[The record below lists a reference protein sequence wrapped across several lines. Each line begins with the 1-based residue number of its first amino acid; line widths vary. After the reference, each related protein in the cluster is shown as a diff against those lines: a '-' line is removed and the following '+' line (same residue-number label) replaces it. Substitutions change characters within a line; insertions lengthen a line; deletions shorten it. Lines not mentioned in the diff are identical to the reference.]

1 MASSSS
7 APQSLT
13 AAGPT
18 TTTTPASAAVSPIEI
33 DKGALTSYLPSTVL
47 SAVLDMHAKGRTSM
61 PQIDS
66 YETCVLFA
74 DVSGFTALTEALSA
88 NGPEGAEQIAKH
100 VRPLTVSRRAS
111 LILCRC
117 HIPDRVFTRASR
129 LPIFIC
135 SSTRT
140 LSSLCDLLLL
150 KAVMFSNSRYGFL
163 HAHCLSTDAPR
174 VHSCSEL
181 PFPVSSAYTP

>member
-7 APQSLT
+7 SATASGPAP
-13 AAGPT
+13 AP
-18 TTTTPASAAVSPIEI
+18 PAVASHIEI

-47 SAVLDMHAKGRTSM
+47 SAVLDMHAQGRTSM

-117 HIPDRVFTRASR
+117 HILTVCLLVPLVRPF
-129 LPIFIC
+129 
-135 SSTRT
+135 
-140 LSSLCDLLLL
+140 LSAAQLVL
-150 KAVMFSNSRYGFL
+150 
-163 HAHCLSTDAPR
+163 
-174 VHSCSEL
+174 
-181 PFPVSSAYTP
+181 